1 MREPFTIT
9 FRNKKTTINGLPEK
23 QVRYWD
29 NNITIKFYQRGKR
42 LLEGNIKYD
51 SKGNLI
57 LPRNETQLFINGK
70 YFLNFKW
77 LVNEDFKKEVITIIK
92 YLYCYGCDLEEI
104 KRLLKEIFY
113 KKR

>member
-1 MREPFTIT
+1 MREPFTVT
-9 FRNKKTTINGLPEK
+9 FGNKKTTINGLPEK

-29 NNITIKFYQRGKR
+29 NDFTIKFYERGKR
-42 LLEGNIKYD
+42 LQIKYD
-51 SKGNLI
+51 SKGNLK

-70 YFLNFKW
+70 YFLNFNW
-77 LVNEDFKKEVITIIK
+77 IVNEDFKKQVTKIII
-92 YLYCYGCDLEEI
+92 YLYCYGCELEEI

>member
-1 MREPFTIT
+1 MREPFIIN
-9 FRNKKTTINGLPEK
+9 FGNHKTTINGLPEK

-29 NNITIKFYQRGKR
+29 KDITIKFYYRGTRSLQRP
-42 LLEGNIKYD
+42 IKTD

-70 YFLNFKW
+70 YFLNFNW
-77 LVNEDFKKEVITIIK
+77 IVNEEFKKELTFIIK

-104 KRLLKEIFY
+104 KRILKEIFY

>member
-1 MREPFTIT
+1 MREPFTVT
-9 FRNKKTTINGLPEK
+9 FGNKKTTINGLPET

-29 NNITIKFYQRGKR
+29 KDFKIKFYERGKR
-42 LLEGNIKYD
+42 LKIKYD
-51 SKGNLI
+51 SKGDLI

-77 LVNEDFKKEVITIIK
+77 IVNEDFKKQVTNIII
-92 YLYCYGCDLEEI
+92 YLYCYGCDFDEI

-113 KKR
+113 NK